1 MERPN
6 PNGGDRR
13 RGSNSNIN
21 NRSNNINANNVNR
34 PNASNIMGN
43 NTSVSRKN
51 RNSQPS
57 SFIGKLRK
65 KNERIEL
72 IRYREGV
79 DRWFLILVITMLCLG
94 TVMIF
99 SASYVYALQY
109 FNDSYYF
116 AKRQILMAALG
127 IVVMIFMSYAADYLF
142 IKKITVPFFFGVLVL
157 NYLTPFFGKV
167 TNGAPRWFR
176 IAGFQFQ
183 PSELLKVAVV
193 FLFAY
198 YITTVGDRMKTFFG
212 GILIPG
218 GIIVLITGAMFLQSH
233 FSGLIIIALICIA
246 MIFIGE
252 APWKWLAGFGAI
264 GALGVFSI
272 IMFTSYAKSRVDTWL
287 HPEANLQDGGWQI
300 TQSLY
305 AIGSGG
311 LTGLGWGQSRQKY
324 LYLPEPQNDF
334 IFSIV
339 CEELGFIGAI
349 LVMALF
355 VLLIW
360 RGFVIAYHAP
370 DKFSAFVVM
379 GIMVKVA
386 VQFILNLAVV
396 TNTIPNTGIPLP
408 FFSYGGTALVVLM
421 MEMGI
426 ILSISRY
433 SYQDKP

>member
-1 MERPN
+1 
-6 PNGGDRR
+6 
-13 RGSNSNIN
+13 
-21 NRSNNINANNVNR
+21 
-34 PNASNIMGN
+34 
-43 NTSVSRKN
+43 
-51 RNSQPS
+51 
-57 SFIGKLRK
+57 
-65 KNERIEL
+65 
-72 IRYREGV
+72 
-79 DRWFLILVITMLCLG
+79 
-94 TVMIF
+94 
-99 SASYVYALQY
+99 
-109 FNDSYYF
+109 
-116 AKRQILMAALG
+116 
-127 IVVMIFMSYAADYLF
+127 MIFMSYTADYLF
-142 IKKITVPFFFGVLVL
+142 IKKIAVPFFFGILIL

-183 PSELLKVAVV
+183 PSELLKLAVV

-198 YITTVGDRMKTFFG
+198 YITTVGDRMKKFFG

-246 MIFIGE
+246 MILIGQ
-252 APWKWLAGFGAI
+252 APWQWLAGFGAI

-272 IMFTSYAKSRVDTWL
+272 FMYTPYATLRVQTWL
-287 HPEANLQDGGWQI
+287 HPEENARDGGWQI
-300 TQSLY
+300 IQSLY

-421 MEMGI
+421 LEMGI